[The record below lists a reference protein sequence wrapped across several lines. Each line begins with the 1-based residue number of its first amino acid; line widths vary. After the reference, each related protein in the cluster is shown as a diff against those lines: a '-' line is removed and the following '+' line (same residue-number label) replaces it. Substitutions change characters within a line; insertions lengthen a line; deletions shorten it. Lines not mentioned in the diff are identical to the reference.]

1 MQWEIKEVGYNKDQI
16 VHFGNKFLIG
26 NLKLGVRGTLDEYRK
41 KHMVGIN
48 LPLVYDQVGNGWRE
62 PVHSFNPLYTSIEVD
77 GQAVDVINH
86 NPIYHEQ
93 SLNLKN
99 GVMTRVTTYSVSD
112 KKITFKSERF
122 VSLINERCIIARFEI
137 SLDHDA
143 VLRVKTGIDYDIWDI
158 HGPHIENVDS
168 SHQDN
173 YLFVSGVT
181 HEKGYHISTLKTV
194 KPLFTEYNQKVIDK
208 NKIIYNQY
216 EFSGLKNQTYQFEQY
231 SIIGVNQDF
240 EESLKQIHLIE
251 AVGYQKKLKE
261 NEKIWNQKWIDS
273 DVVIKGDPKAQ
284 LALRYSI
291 YHLLILAPN
300 DYPQASI
307 PARGISGQTYKGAIF
322 WDTEIFMLPFY
333 LNTDIKSAR
342 KIIEYR
348 IHGLKGAKDKAK
360 SYGYQ
365 GAFYAWES
373 QEDGYDACTDYNVTD
388 VFTNRDVRTF
398 FRDKQVHISADIV
411 YAIESYINRTKDIKI
426 LYDGALEVILEVA
439 RFYLDYGSYKLLKD
453 RFEILDVLGPD
464 EYHER
469 VHNNAFTNQM
479 VKMVFEVVLKYK
491 DYFIA
496 QADDYFDEIVK
507 KISFEDDL
515 KLIKIYNE
523 KFHIIKPNK
532 DEIIEQFDGYFNL
545 KDISKTDLF
554 NQKIHENEYLGGHGL
569 AGDTKIIKQADVIA
583 MLYLFK
589 DKYSLDTLK
598 KNWLYYEPKTEHGSS
613 LSASMYALVACLIDQ
628 SDYAYPL
635 FMKSA
640 SVDLTGESKHYAGGI
655 YIGGTHPAASG
666 GAYMTAIYGFTGLS
680 FENGIHLN
688 PHLPKEIEAISY
700 RVKHQD
706 KTYEIYVD
714 KEKHQIKEV

>member
-1 MQWEIKEVGYNKDQI
+1 MK
-16 VHFGNKFLIG
+16 
-26 NLKLGVRGTLDEYRK
+26 
-41 KHMVGIN
+41 
-48 LPLVYDQVGNGWRE
+48 
-62 PVHSFNPLYTSIEVD
+62 
-77 GQAVDVINH
+77 
-86 NPIYHEQ
+86 
-93 SLNLKN
+93 
-99 GVMTRVTTYSVSD
+99 
-112 KKITFKSERF
+112 
-122 VSLINERCIIARFEI
+122 
-137 SLDHDA
+137 
-143 VLRVKTGIDYDIWDI
+143 
-158 HGPHIENVDS
+158 
-168 SHQDN
+168 
-173 YLFVSGVT
+173 
-181 HEKGYHISTLKTV
+181 
-194 KPLFTEYNQKVIDK
+194 
-208 NKIIYNQY
+208 
-216 EFSGLKNQTYQFEQY
+216 
-231 SIIGVNQDF
+231 
-240 EESLKQIHLIE
+240 
-251 AVGYQKKLKE
+251 
-261 NEKIWNQKWIDS
+261 KIWNQKWIDS

-411 YAIESYINRTKDIKI
+411 YAIESYINRTNDYQI
-426 LYDGALEVILEVA
+426 LYDGSLEVILEVA
-439 RFYLDYGSYKLLKD
+439 RFYLDYGSYKPLKN

-479 VKMVFEVVLKYK
+479 VKMVFEVVLKYE

-496 QADDYFDEIVK
+496 HKDDYFDEIVK

-523 KFHIIKPNK
+523 KFHIIKP
-532 DEIIEQFDGYFNL
+532 DQDDIIEQFEGYFNL
-545 KDISKTDLF
+545 KDVSKTDLF
-554 NQKIHENEYLGGHGL
+554 KQKIHENEYLGGHGL

-589 DKYSLDTLK
+589 DKYNLDTLK
-598 KNWLYYEPKTEHGSS
+598 KEL
-613 LSASMYALVACLIDQ
+613 
-628 SDYAYPL
+628 
-635 FMKSA
+635 
-640 SVDLTGESKHYAGGI
+640 
-655 YIGGTHPAASG
+655 
-666 GAYMTAIYGFTGLS
+666 AIL
-680 FENGIHLN
+680 
-688 PHLPKEIEAISY
+688 
-700 RVKHQD
+700 
-706 KTYEIYVD
+706 
-714 KEKHQIKEV
+714 